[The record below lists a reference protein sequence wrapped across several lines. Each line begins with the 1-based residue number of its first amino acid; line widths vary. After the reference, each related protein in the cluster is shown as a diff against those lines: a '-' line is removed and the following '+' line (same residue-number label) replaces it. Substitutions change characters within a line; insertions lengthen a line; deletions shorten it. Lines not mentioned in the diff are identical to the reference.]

1 MSRKKALVTGG
12 LGVIGRNLIDHMA
25 TLDDWEIVA
34 VSRRAPGP
42 DMADKA
48 KFVSCDLSNRK
59 ETEERLGDL
68 SDITHLF
75 SCALYGGV
83 DATTTEQNKALLV
96 NTVEVVSQASKSL
109 ERVILQEGSKYYG
122 RHLGPFKTPAKE
134 SDARAMPPNFYYD
147 QEDFLIAYQEGKNW
161 TWTALRPDAVC
172 GFAIG
177 NPMNLVRS
185 IGVFAAISKELG
197 MPLRYP
203 GELEAYHTIAQITD
217 AGLLARATV
226 WAATSPN
233 AANEPFN
240 VTNGDAF
247 RYADLWP
254 QWARLFGMEV
264 GNLQRIRTGEMM
276 ADKGPIWQRMV
287 KKHGLHPY
295 PFEDLGGWEFF
306 DWNLETTWDIIYD
319 NNKRI
324 QAGFTDVVDTEAMFL
339 RLLGEY
345 RQRKVIP

>member
-1 MSRKKALVTGG
+1 MPKDSRAENMTAAKLIFMGTPDYAVPSLDALLAADYSIAAVYCQPPRPAGRGKKPRASPVQ
-12 LGVIGRNLIDHMA
+12 
-25 TLDDWEIVA
+25 
-34 VSRRAPGP
+34 RRAEAAGLKVRMPVSLMDAQQQQEFAALG
-42 DMADKA
+42 ADLCIVIA
-48 KFVSCDLSNRK
+48 YGLILPQAVLDAP
-59 ETEERLGDL
+59 RLGCINAHASLLPRWRGAAPIQRAIMAGDGE
-68 SDITHLF
+68 T
-75 SCALYGGV
+75 GV
-83 DATTTEQNKALLV
+83 
-96 NTVEVVSQASKSL
+96 
-109 ERVILQEGSKYYG
+109 
-122 RHLGPFKTPAKE
+122 
-134 SDARAMPPNFYYD
+134 
-147 QEDFLIAYQEGKNW
+147 
-161 TWTALRPDAVC
+161 
-172 GFAIG
+172 
-177 NPMNLVRS
+177 S
-185 IGVFAAISKELG
+185 I
-197 MPLRYP
+197 M
-203 GELEAYHTIAQITD
+203 QMD